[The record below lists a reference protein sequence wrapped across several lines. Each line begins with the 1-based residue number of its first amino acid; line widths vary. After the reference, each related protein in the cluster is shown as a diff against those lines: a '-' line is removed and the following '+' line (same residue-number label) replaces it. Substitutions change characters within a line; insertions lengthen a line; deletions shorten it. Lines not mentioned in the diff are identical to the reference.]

1 MDRANLSSPRS
12 LAKLLSASRVRAKA
26 ARYPFECFEE
36 LVFHDGKPVFLK
48 PDAPDGKNP
57 SGDQLPPRRFQTL
70 HDAADWIQQNW
81 PDFDLE
87 TNCPVTW
94 RGSR

>member
-1 MDRANLSSPRS
+1 VEKQRDV
-12 LAKLLSASRVRAKA
+12 LLKR
-26 ARYPFECFEE
+26 FEE

-57 SGDQLPPRRFQTL
+57 AGDQLPPRRFQTL
-70 HDAADWIQQNW
+70 HDAADWIQKNW

-87 TNCPVTW
+87 TNCPATW